1 MITEKRLHYRG
12 LWRRRAGTVTQVC
25 DKTTVEHGTWNTT
38 RVTHAFPPTYRV
50 LTPDPL
56 VVLSPA
62 ATGGKSRDVDD
73 AVTDVTDDSTDSQS
87 MCDARAGGP
96 CRGAAATGWRVS
108 LGSGSTR
115 PPRAEGGTVTI
126 SHANNNYKKI
136 SYIYI
141 LASKE

>member
-1 MITEKRLHYRG
+1 MQCHPGCRVRRDRKKRGFTTEVYGGEELELSHRSVTRPPWNMEHYTGDSR
-12 LWRRRAGTVTQVC
+12 
-25 DKTTVEHGTWNTT
+25 
-38 RVTHAFPPTYRV
+38 FPSHIPGSY
-50 LTPDPL
+50 PDPL

-115 PPRAEGGTVTI
+115 PRGW
-126 SHANNNYKKI
+126 HNDN
-136 SYIYI
+136 
-141 LASKE
+141 

>member
-1 MITEKRLHYRG
+1 M
-12 LWRRRAGTVTQVC
+12 
-25 DKTTVEHGTWNTT
+25 
-38 RVTHAFPPTYRV
+38 THAFPPTYRV

-115 PPRAEGGTVTI
+115 RCAEGGTMTI

-136 SYIYI
+136 YMSFPP
-141 LASKE
+141 KK